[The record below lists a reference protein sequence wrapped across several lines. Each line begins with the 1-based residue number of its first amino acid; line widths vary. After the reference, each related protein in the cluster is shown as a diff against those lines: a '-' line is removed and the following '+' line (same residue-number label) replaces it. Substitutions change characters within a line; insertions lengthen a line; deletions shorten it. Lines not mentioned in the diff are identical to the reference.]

1 MNKPTF
7 ELEVQAQ
14 VNQLGA
20 IESNMTEIQNKAK
33 EIKSWYENLVI
44 TEEMIPDMK
53 KEKADI
59 NKAKTIVSD
68 YRKKIV
74 AEFNKPLEL
83 FTATAKEAEKTL
95 GEAYTCI
102 NNQIGVYEQ
111 ETINKKT
118 EDIKAYFNEY
128 AQSLNIDFATYEQAN
143 INVNLSASMKSSKEA
158 AKTFLD
164 KIASDLELIE
174 MEDESIKTD
183 ILIEYKKS
191 LNASASIIAV
201 KQRAKAKEEEIKRQE
216 AIKELKAK
224 EEVVVQKVEE
234 VIAPVEIKEEQ
245 EKKYSTTF
253 TVLGTIDQIK
263 GLKQYM
269 EVNNIEYKAK

>member
-118 EDIKAYFNEY
+118 EDVKAYFNEY
-128 AQSLNIDFATYEQAN
+128 AQSLNIDFASYEQAN
-143 INVNLSASMKSSKEA
+143 INVTLSASIKSLKES
-158 AKTFLD
+158 AKAFID
-164 KIASDLELIE
+164 KIDDDLKLIATQ
-174 MEDESIKTD
+174 DEPLQYK
-183 ILIEYKKS
+183 ILVEYKKT
-191 LNASASIIAV
+191 LNVSQSIIQV
-201 KQRAKAKEEEIKRQE
+201 KEREKALEEERARQE
-216 AIKELKAK
+216 ALKQLKAQ
-224 EEVVVQKVEE
+224 EEKVVQMVLDEE
-234 VIAPVEIKEEQ
+234 YTSKL
-245 EKKYSTTF
+245 
-253 TVLGTIDQIK
+253 LGN
-263 GLKQYM
+263 
-269 EVNNIEYKAK
+269 VHKAYHTEMNCQ